1 MQPQQERRHAEREKY
16 LVLRFYARVLSV
28 LGFGSLAVGT
38 LFALLVVAF
47 AEMPVPLRISNAFVA
62 LLLGG
67 VYFII
72 LRSTAQAIYL
82 LFDVARNSKASRELL
97 EKTRPSA
104 PAPAPTPQ
112 PRPAPGD

>member
-1 MQPQQERRHAEREKY
+1 M
-16 LVLRFYARVLSV
+16 VLRVYARVLSV
-28 LGFGSLAVGT
+28 LGYGALVVGT

-47 AEMPVPLRISNAFVA
+47 AEMPVPLRISNAFLA
-62 LLLGG
+62 LMLGG

-82 LFDVARNSKASRELL
+82 LFDVARNSRTTRELL
-97 EKTRPSA
+97 EKSGA
-104 PAPAPTPQ
+104 PAPPPSPQ

>member
-1 MQPQQERRHAEREKY
+1 MQPQQERRRAEREKY
-16 LVLRFYARVLSV
+16 LVLRVYARVLSV
-28 LGFGSLAVGT
+28 LGYGAMVVGA

-47 AEMPVPLRISNAFVA
+47 AEVPVPLRISNAFLA
-62 LLLGG
+62 LMLGG

-82 LFDVARNSKASRELL
+82 LFDVARNSRASRELL
-97 EKTRPSA
+97 EKSSA
-104 PAPAPTPQ
+104 PAPPPAPQ